1 MGSVVT
7 RRRLFRAAAVVAAA
21 TPLGAS
27 PRPAFA
33 GVGRHVRHPQHFVL
47 VHGAWHGAWCWFKI
61 TAALEAAGH
70 RTTAIDLP
78 SAGIDGTPPA
88 NVTLESQA
96 ARVLAVVDAA
106 DAPVVLVGHS
116 AGGPVVSTVAEARPE
131 KIAKLVYVTAFLL
144 PNGGSIVAVTANDPD
159 SLITPNLVVSPDG
172 TVAVRLESV
181 RDVFYGT
188 CDDADVELA
197 HALLKPIAF
206 QPTITP
212 VSVGASF
219 ESVRRF
225 YVRCRRDRAVTF
237 AAQRAMLDALPCE
250 RTFTID
256 SDHSPFL
263 SHPGALVRILA
274 AIARA

>member
-1 MGSVVT
+1 MGSLVS
-7 RRRLFRAAAVVAAA
+7 RRRFVRAAAAVAAA
-21 TPLGAS
+21 TPLGGV
-27 PRPAFA
+27 PRPVFA
-33 GVGRHVRHPQHFVL
+33 GVTRRARRPEHFVL
-47 VHGAWHGAWCWFKI
+47 VHGAWHGAWCWYKI

-70 RTTAIDLP
+70 RATAIDLP
-78 SAGIDGTPPA
+78 SGGIDGAPA
-88 NVTLESQA
+88 ATVTLASQA

-116 AGGPVVSTVAEARPE
+116 AGGPVVSIVAEARPE

-144 PNGGSIVAVTANDPD
+144 PNGGSIVSVTANDPD
-159 SLITPNLVVSPDG
+159 SRITPNLVVSPDG
-172 TVAVRLESV
+172 TVAVRPESV

-188 CDDADVELA
+188 CNDADVELA

-206 QPTITP
+206 QPMITP

-225 YVRCRRDRAVTF
+225 YVGCRRDRAITF
-237 AAQRAMLDALPCE
+237 AAQRAMLAALPCE
-250 RTFTID
+250 RTFTIH

-263 SHPGALVRILA
+263 SRPAALVRILG